1 MISKAFR
8 QDEKGALTIIGKI
21 KQSIG
26 ELIPIEHRYTVDNNN
41 EKNYFVK
48 KTLKTNQFTK
58 CQSPEILSKRKI
70 ECTITLYTIHIPIVG
85 VVFKQMEKTSLI
97 PFTYLFCNNVEGE
110 LIISNNIEKID
121 TPLKLRIKRLSWIG
135 DVRCDNLIRK
145 KTSKQKES

>member
-1 MISKAFR
+1 M
-8 QDEKGALTIIGKI
+8 
-21 KQSIG
+21 
-26 ELIPIEHRYTVDNNN
+26 
-41 EKNYFVK
+41 
-48 KTLKTNQFTK
+48 
-58 CQSPEILSKRKI
+58 SKRKI

-110 LIISNNIEKID
+110 LIISKNIEKID

-145 KTSKQKES
+145 KTSKQKEDDNIVMKANIFLYKPINEESPLFNI